1 MNNYRPIS
9 VISAVAKI
17 FEKAIYGQL
26 YEYLNENSL
35 LSNCQSGFCSLYST
49 LTALIEATN
58 DWSINIDRGNLN
70 GVVFIDLKKA
80 FDTIDHEII
89 LRKLTCY
96 GFDIHTLKWFE
107 SYLSNRYQK
116 CNVNGHL
123 SNPLPVTCGVPQGSI
138 IVCLLFLIYI
148 NDLPSCLS
156 VGSPRMFADDT
167 NITFV
172 AGTTSELESL
182 INIELQ
188 NLNQWL
194 QANRLSLNIAK
205 TEFMIIS
212 SRQKQ
217 LTNANNHINI
227 KIENNCIKRV
237 ASAKSLGVT
246 VGECFSWDK
255 HVDEKSKKLV
265 AAIGALKRV
274 RPFISTVSATLIIYQ
289 ALIQPH
295 FDYCSS
301 VWDGCSAKLSN
312 KMQKLQNRAA
322 RIITKSN
329 YDSSATQLLE
339 SLHWDDLSK
348 RRKKHKAFLI
358 CKILNG
364 LAPQYLRNIFTN
376 RATSYTLRDNEA
388 KLNFPKPRTNYL
400 KRAICYDGASLWNS
414 LPLDIRCSSSLGEF
428 RSKINKL
435 F

>member
-1 MNNYRPIS
+1 MAANIVAPSLTQIFDKSIHSGIFPADWKLARVSPIFKKGDKTDMNNYRPIS

-17 FEKAIYGQL
+17 FEKAIYDQF
-26 YEYLNENSL
+26 YEYLNENSF
-35 LSNCQSGFCSLYST
+35 LSNCQSGFRSLHST

-58 DWSINIDRGNLN
+58 DWTINIDIGNLN
-70 GVVFIDLKKA
+70 GVVFIDLKKV

-96 GFDIHTLKWFE
+96 GFDTHTLKWFE

-123 SNPLPVTCGVPQGSI
+123 SNLLPVTCGVPQGSI
-138 IVCLLFLIYI
+138 IGCLLFLIYI

-182 INIELQ
+182 ISIELQ

-217 LTNANNHINI
+217 LTNTNNHINI
-227 KIENNCIKRV
+227 KIENNRIKRV

-246 VGECFSWDK
+246 VDDRLSWDK
-255 HVDEKSKKLV
+255 HIDEKSIKIV
-265 AAIGALKRV
+265 AAIGSLKRV
-274 RPFISTVSATLIIYQ
+274 RFCHPNLSSTH
-289 ALIQPH
+289 P
-295 FDYCSS
+295 
-301 VWDGCSAKLSN
+301 
-312 KMQKLQNRAA
+312 
-322 RIITKSN
+322 
-329 YDSSATQLLE
+329 
-339 SLHWDDLSK
+339 
-348 RRKKHKAFLI
+348 
-358 CKILNG
+358 
-364 LAPQYLRNIFTN
+364 APL
-376 RATSYTLRDNEA
+376 
-388 KLNFPKPRTNYL
+388 
-400 KRAICYDGASLWNS
+400 
-414 LPLDIRCSSSLGEF
+414 
-428 RSKINKL
+428 
-435 F
+435 

>member
-1 MNNYRPIS
+1 M
-9 VISAVAKI
+9 
-17 FEKAIYGQL
+17 G
-26 YEYLNENSL
+26 
-35 LSNCQSGFCSLYST
+35 
-49 LTALIEATN
+49 
-58 DWSINIDRGNLN
+58 
-70 GVVFIDLKKA
+70 
-80 FDTIDHEII
+80 
-89 LRKLTCY
+89 
-96 GFDIHTLKWFE
+96 
-107 SYLSNRYQK
+107 
-116 CNVNGHL
+116 
-123 SNPLPVTCGVPQGSI
+123 
-138 IVCLLFLIYI
+138 CLLFLVYI

-156 VGSPRMFADDT
+156 VGSPRIFADDT

-217 LTNANNHINI
+217 LTNTNNHINI
-227 KIENNCIKRV
+227 KRENNCIKRV

-246 VGECFSWDK
+246 VDERLSWDN
-255 HVDEKSKKLV
+255 HIDEKFKKI
-265 AAIGALKRV
+265 AAAKGGLKRV
-274 RPFISTVSATLIIYQ
+274 RPIISTASATLIYQ

-322 RIITKSN
+322 RIITKSK

-348 RRKKHKAFLI
+348 KNYTIHL
-358 CKILNG
+358 
-364 LAPQYLRNIFTN
+364 
-376 RATSYTLRDNEA
+376 SYI
-388 KLNFPKPRTNYL
+388 K
-400 KRAICYDGASLWNS
+400 S
-414 LPLDIRCSSSLGEF
+414 
-428 RSKINKL
+428 
-435 F
+435 

>member
-17 FEKAIYGQL
+17 FEKAIYGLL

-35 LSNCQSGFCSLYST
+35 FSNCQSGFRSLDST

-96 GFDIHTLKWFE
+96 GFDTHTLKWFE

-138 IVCLLFLIYI
+138 IGCLLFLIYI

-182 INIELQ
+182 ISIELQ

-217 LTNANNHINI
+217 LTNTNNHINI
-227 KIENNCIKRV
+227 KIENNRIKRV

-246 VGECFSWDK
+246 VDERLSWDK
-255 HVDEKSKKLV
+255 HIDEKSK
-265 AAIGALKRV
+265 
-274 RPFISTVSATLIIYQ
+274 
-289 ALIQPH
+289 
-295 FDYCSS
+295 
-301 VWDGCSAKLSN
+301 
-312 KMQKLQNRAA
+312 
-322 RIITKSN
+322 
-329 YDSSATQLLE
+329 
-339 SLHWDDLSK
+339 
-348 RRKKHKAFLI
+348 
-358 CKILNG
+358 
-364 LAPQYLRNIFTN
+364 
-376 RATSYTLRDNEA
+376 
-388 KLNFPKPRTNYL
+388 
-400 KRAICYDGASLWNS
+400 NS
-414 LPLDIRCSSSLGEF
+414 LQP
-428 RSKINKL
+428 
-435 F
+435 

>member
-1 MNNYRPIS
+1 MHHLKCPFS
-9 VISAVAKI
+9 SLLFSSHLSSLPFPSLI
-17 FEKAIYGQL
+17 FSSLFSSLLFSSFVFSFLAFPSLASPSLPFPSLLFSSLLFPFFLFSSLL
-26 YEYLNENSL
+26 YENSL
-35 LSNCQSGFCSLYST
+35 LSNCQSGFRSLHST

-96 GFDIHTLKWFE
+96 GFDTHTLKWFE
-107 SYLSNRYQK
+107 SYFSNRYQK

-123 SNPLPVTCGVPQGSI
+123 SNPLPVTCGVPQDSI
-138 IVCLLFLIYI
+138 IGCLLFLIYI

-205 TEFMIIS
+205 TEFMIII

-217 LTNANNHINI
+217 LTNTNNLINI
-227 KIENNCIKRV
+227 KIENNRIKRV

-246 VGECFSWDK
+246 VDERLSWDK
-255 HVDEKSKKLV
+255 HIDEK
-265 AAIGALKRV
+265 
-274 RPFISTVSATLIIYQ
+274 
-289 ALIQPH
+289 
-295 FDYCSS
+295 
-301 VWDGCSAKLSN
+301 
-312 KMQKLQNRAA
+312 
-322 RIITKSN
+322 
-329 YDSSATQLLE
+329 
-339 SLHWDDLSK
+339 
-348 RRKKHKAFLI
+348 
-358 CKILNG
+358 
-364 LAPQYLRNIFTN
+364 
-376 RATSYTLRDNEA
+376 
-388 KLNFPKPRTNYL
+388 
-400 KRAICYDGASLWNS
+400 
-414 LPLDIRCSSSLGEF
+414 
-428 RSKINKL
+428 
-435 F
+435 